1 MGLRWRPTR
10 LSNREFVDQR
20 LLAQGTVPMNTT
32 PDKVTALIR
41 AETERMGRVVR
52 LSGATVE

>member
-1 MGLRWRPTR
+1 VGLRWRPTR

-32 PDKVTALIR
+32 PDKVTALIS

>member
-41 AETERMGRVVR
+41 SETERMGRVVR